1 MTYLQVEP
9 LYVIRTEEIIWGALL
24 MAVTMTIHGFGML
37 IVLRVNH
44 QVNKWFGTST
54 NLMAGLF
61 PVILAS
67 CMIMGVHLVEVF
79 VWSRFLIW
87 KGAFANN
94 SIAYYFSLN
103 EYTTLGSSF
112 SLGRNW
118 RLLEGLMAITGLLAF
133 AWSTGVIFS
142 LAQKFQE
149 RQIHLFG
156 RRRHGSINPPNSS
169 GDHSNDSP
177 NAPI

>member
-9 LYVIRTEEIIWGALL
+9 LYVIRFEEITWGAIL

-44 QVNKWFGTST
+44 EVNRWFGASKT
-54 NLMAGLF
+54 LIAGLA

-67 CMIMGVHLVEVF
+67 CMILAVHLIEVF
-79 VWSRFLIW
+79 VWARFLIW
-87 KGAFANN
+87 KGAFPNK
-94 SIAYYFSLN
+94 SIAFYFSLN

-112 SLGRNW
+112 SLGQNW

-149 RQIHLFG
+149 RQVRLFA
-156 RRRHGSINPPNSS
+156 RKRHGSINESIGS
-169 GDHSNDSP
+169 EGRANDP
-177 NAPI
+177 HD